1 MSERKLFRRE
11 VMHMYR
17 FAKFV
22 ALFFLTAA
30 FPMPA
35 MADGGGNDSYLQ
47 MNDPDGKVISV
58 KKRKDGKIVKTIR
71 DGNKVRVIVVEPT
84 ENPFLKLFK
93 KKAEPESIVAYPF
106 EAFLRAGG
114 RPGAAAA
121 QPAQPTT
128 QPVSCRGAH
137 GTSLPARR

>member
-47 MNDPDGKVISV
+47 MNHPDGKVISV
-58 KKRKDGKIVKTIR
+58 SKRKDGKIVKTIR

-93 KKAEPESIVAYPF
+93 KK
-106 EAFLRAGG
+106 G
-114 RPGAAAA
+114 
-121 QPAQPTT
+121 
-128 QPVSCRGAH
+128 
-137 GTSLPARR
+137 